1 MLTGEGS
8 FGTVFRGVFR
18 DEAVAIKTV
27 RVSKVNATELEK
39 FKYELVS
46 CALTVESRKFLTPH
60 FDLMLAVLTDHHGT
74 TPPPKPR
81 EARRRVLE
89 RGR

>member
-1 MLTGEGS
+1 MSLSNRVKVPGIGALRYRLTNSSFKTVHFTGEGS

-18 DEAVAIKTV
+18 DESVAIKTV

-46 CALTVESRKFLTPH
+46 CADGP
-60 FDLMLAVLTDHHGT
+60 A
-74 TPPPKPR
+74 
-81 EARRRVLE
+81 E
-89 RGR
+89 RI

>member
-1 MLTGEGS
+1 MHFTGEGS

-18 DEAVAIKTV
+18 DESVAIKTV

-46 CALTVESRKFLTPH
+46 
-60 FDLMLAVLTDHHGT
+60 
-74 TPPPKPR
+74 
-81 EARRRVLE
+81 
-89 RGR
+89 